1 MKKCVCSK
9 FDDPQ
14 AILQFTTHP
23 MALIRL
29 EVIRLVPKLA
39 ARCPGIYRR
48 RYLDQSLTFLIESA
62 SSVPPP
68 KSRVDVRPTAFS
80 AIGQLASAMR
90 DEETGGGDIM
100 GPTVRIMKVNPSFKD
115 EKKTEE
121 IDHYFVELD
130 EISDFNK
137 RINTIFGLISEN
149 LQSSNNSALRLDV
162 LGCFANMVEAL
173 GHHASPYVPDLT
185 EDMFRSG
192 LSVPLIQCLHSIA
205 ASVPSEQ
212 LTIERRLFEEISFCL
227 AGTNV
232 VDLTCDLFSLRRIT
246 TPKSDIIKATSE
258 PRQMEKAAVP
268 NISLLSMNPNMRPKT
283 ILSPEPVQNVPSLT
297 VISPK
302 SSDILINMSQ
312 KPEIVDKL
320 VLSLLTL
327 RTIGESYMRANGPNN
342 GNMLLPFLRNVICM
356 YLEHPSGDVR
366 REATITCCLL
376 LLPFENGSKQGQ
388 NSNTLLEFNL
398 GHVSASLMEEVLQK
412 LLRLAVSDMS
422 PVVRLCV
429 IRGLDCRY
437 DPYLCQRNLLP
448 PLFLALEDEALAV
461 RACVLQ
467 LLGRLSRLNPA
478 PILPSLRRVLMDL
491 IIELRCGGDN
501 GGSREAATRLIIV
514 FLRVEAL
521 QRLVRPF
528 ISSIIDA
535 LPLANVAPRLM
546 SASLEALG
554 ELANVAHCSLNPW
567 LRQLVPHILENIQDQ
582 NSSKQRVSLSTLGKI
597 AFGTGYVV
605 SPYLDYPQ
613 LLHQAAE
620 ILPTTKRAP
629 WDLRREV
636 FRTFGILGAL
646 DPDRLGSSNYKTR
659 KGGGVGGG
667 YFVEMEDDDN
677 VSDTKRHSALVPTT
691 GSIKRG
697 TDLSVY
703 HSTSLSP
710 AQFIGGRSISSGHAG
725 IYSTDS
731 QHKTAIGEKIDE
743 VLHRKMY
750 KDSDNDEPAH
760 LYMYGKFLTLSNLC
774 QSSLTQTSNLLPLR
788 VHTRT
793 IRHDSTT
800 FVTTSTGAASLSIR
814 R

>member
-1 MKKCVCSK
+1 
-9 FDDPQ
+9 
-14 AILQFTTHP
+14 
-23 MALIRL
+23 MALVRL
-29 EVIRLVPKLA
+29 EVIRLIPKLA
-39 ARCPGIYRR
+39 TRCPGIYRR

-62 SSVPPP
+62 SSAPPP

-90 DEETGGGDIM
+90 DEEAGGGDIM
-100 GPTVRIMKVNPSFKD
+100 GPTVRIMKVNPSFID
-115 EKKTEE
+115 EKKTDE
-121 IDHYFVELD
+121 IDHYLVELD

-149 LQSSNNSALRLDV
+149 LQSSNTSALRLDV

-173 GHHASPYVPDLT
+173 GHHAAPYVPDLT
-185 EDMFRSG
+185 EDMFKSG

-227 AGTNV
+227 AGTKA
-232 VDLTCDLFSLRRIT
+232 VDLTCDLFSLRRNT
-246 TPKSDIIKATSE
+246 TPKTDLQKATSDS
-258 PRQMEKAAVP
+258 RQMEKATVS
-268 NISLLSMNPNMRPKT
+268 NLSLSSMNPNMRPKT
-283 ILSPEPVQNVPSLT
+283 ILSAEPDTQHIPILNV
-297 VISPK
+297 VSPK

-342 GNMLLPFLRNVICM
+342 GNLLLPFLRNVICM
-356 YLEHPSGDVR
+356 YLEHPSSDVR

-376 LLPFENGSKQGQ
+376 LLPFNDGLKRGQ
-388 NSNTLLEFNL
+388 NFNTLLDFNL
-398 GHVSASLMEEVLQK
+398 GHVSTSLMEEVLQK
-412 LLRLAVSDMS
+412 LLRLAVSDLS

-429 IRGLDCRY
+429 IRGLDSRY
-437 DPYLCQRNLLP
+437 DPYLCQLNLLP
-448 PLFLALEDEALAV
+448 PLFLVLEDEALAV

-501 GGSREAATRLIIV
+501 DGSREAATRLIIV

-554 ELANVAHCSLNPW
+554 ELANVAHSSLNPW

-629 WDLRREV
+629 WELRREV

-646 DPDRLGSSNYKTR
+646 DPDRLGSSTYKTR

-667 YFVEMEDDDN
+667 YFVEMEDEDN
-677 VSDTKRHSALVPTT
+677 ISDSRRHSALVPTT

-697 TDLSVY
+697 ADLSLH

-710 AQFIGGRSISSGHAG
+710 AQFSGGRSLSSGHAG

-731 QHKTAIGEKIDE
+731 QHRAATGENLDE

-760 LYMYGKFLTLSNLC
+760 LYMYGKFHFYSCCVNHLSL
-774 QSSLTQTSNLLPLR
+774 
-788 VHTRT
+788 
-793 IRHDSTT
+793 
-800 FVTTSTGAASLSIR
+800 
-814 R
+814 